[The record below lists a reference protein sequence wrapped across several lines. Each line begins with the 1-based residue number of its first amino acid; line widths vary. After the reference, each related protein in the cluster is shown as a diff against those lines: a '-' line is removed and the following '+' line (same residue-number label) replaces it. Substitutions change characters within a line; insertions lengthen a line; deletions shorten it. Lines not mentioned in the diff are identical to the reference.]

1 MTRVKIC
8 GIKNI
13 EDARAAYEA
22 GADELGFHVAL
33 DGGRSPLTPES
44 AAEMIRMLPGG
55 VSSVVVTSA
64 TQPAQLIEIAGKT
77 GARILQLYGDVT
89 VETMREIKQAVPYME
104 LWKVLNVSYESSIA
118 KAKEY
123 KGAADAI
130 ALDTLNKETGARGG
144 SGKTHDWNI
153 SKKIVESVSIPVVL
167 AGGLTPENVAE
178 AIATVNPA
186 GVDVNSGISNPDGS
200 KDIEKVRAFIKVA
213 KYT

>member
-8 GIKNI
+8 GIKNV

-33 DGGRSPLTPES
+33 DGGRSPLSPEE
-44 AAEMIRMLPGG
+44 AAEMIKTLPEG
-55 VSSVVVTSA
+55 VTTVVVISA
-64 TQPAQLIEIAGKT
+64 TQPAQPIEIAKKT
-77 GARILQLYGDVT
+77 GAKVLQLYGDATPEQLLSVKT
-89 VETMREIKQAVPYME
+89 E
-104 LWKVLNVSYESSIA
+104 LPNIVIWKVLNVSDESSIA
-118 KAKEY
+118 KAKENE
-123 KGAADAI
+123 GAADAI

-178 AIATVNPA
+178 A
-186 GVDVNSGISNPDGS
+186 
-200 KDIEKVRAFIKVA
+200 
-213 KYT
+213 

>member
-8 GIKNI
+8 GIKSI

-64 TQPAQLIEIAGKT
+64 TQPAQLIEIAKKT
-77 GARILQLYGDVT
+77 GANVLQLYGDATPEQV
-89 VETMREIKQAVPYME
+89 RAVKAE
-104 LWKVLNVSYESSIA
+104 LPNIVIWKVLNVSDDSSIA

-123 KGAADAI
+123 EGAADAI
-130 ALDTLNKETGARGG
+130 ALDTLNKETGVRGG

-178 AIATVNPA
+178 AITTVHPA
-186 GVDVNSGISNPDGS
+186 GVDVNSGVSNPDGS
-200 KDIEKVRAFIKVA
+200 KDIEKVRAFITNA
-213 KYT
+213 KK

>member
-178 AIATVNPA
+178 AIATVSPA
-186 GVDVNSGISNPDGS
+186 GGDVNSGVSNPDGS

>member
-1 MTRVKIC
+1 MTIVKIC

-13 EDARAAYEA
+13 EDARAAFEA

-33 DGGRSPLTPES
+33 DGGRSPLTPEE
-44 AAEMIRMLPGG
+44 AAEMIKTLPNG

-64 TQPAQLIEIAGKT
+64 TQPAQLIEIAKKT
-77 GARILQLYGDVT
+77 GANVLQLYSDATPEQV
-89 VETMREIKQAVPYME
+89 RAVKAE
-104 LWKVLNVSYESSIA
+104 LPNIVIWKVLNVSDEGSIA

-153 SKKIVESVSIPVVL
+153 SKKIVESV
-167 AGGLTPENVAE
+167 
-178 AIATVNPA
+178 
-186 GVDVNSGISNPDGS
+186 
-200 KDIEKVRAFIKVA
+200 
-213 KYT
+213 

>member
-178 AIATVNPA
+178 AIATVSPA
-186 GVDVNSGISNPDGS
+186 GVDVNSGVSNPDGS

>member
-64 TQPAQLIEIAGKT
+64 TQPAQLIEIAKKT
-77 GARILQLYGDVT
+77 GANVLQLYGDATPEQV
-89 VETMREIKQAVPYME
+89 RAVKAE
-104 LWKVLNVSYESSIA
+104 LPNIVIWKVLNVSDDSSIA

-123 KGAADAI
+123 EGAADAI
-130 ALDTLNKETGARGG
+130 ALDTLNKETGVRGG

-178 AIATVNPA
+178 AITTVHPA
-186 GVDVNSGISNPDGS
+186 GVDVNSGVSNPDGS
-200 KDIEKVRAFIKVA
+200 KDIEKVRAFITNA
-213 KYT
+213 KK

>member
-1 MTRVKIC
+1 
-8 GIKNI
+8 
-13 EDARAAYEA
+13 
-22 GADELGFHVAL
+22 
-33 DGGRSPLTPES
+33 
-44 AAEMIRMLPGG
+44 
-55 VSSVVVTSA
+55 
-64 TQPAQLIEIAGKT
+64 
-77 GARILQLYGDVT
+77 
-89 VETMREIKQAVPYME
+89 ME

-178 AIATVNPA
+178 AIATVSPA
-186 GVDVNSGISNPDGS
+186 GVDVNSGVSNPDGS

>member
-8 GIKNI
+8 GIKSI

-64 TQPAQLIEIAGKT
+64 TQPAQLIEIAKKT
-77 GARILQLYGDVT
+77 GANVLQLYGDATPEQV
-89 VETMREIKQAVPYME
+89 RAVKAE
-104 LWKVLNVSYESSIA
+104 LPNIVIWKVLNVSDDSSIA

-123 KGAADAI
+123 EGAADAI

-153 SKKIVESVSIPVVL
+153 SKRVVESVSVPVVL

-178 AIATVNPA
+178 AIATVSPA
-186 GVDVNSGISNPDGS
+186 GVDVNSGVSNPDGS
-200 KDIEKVRAFIKVA
+200 KDIEKVKAFVNNA
-213 KYT
+213 KK

>member
-8 GIKNI
+8 GIKSI
-13 EDARAAYEA
+13 EDARAAFEA

-33 DGGRSPLTPES
+33 DGGRSPLTPEE
-44 AAEMIRMLPGG
+44 AAYMIKTLPKG
-55 VSSVVVTSA
+55 VTPVVVTSA
-64 TQPAQLIEIAGKT
+64 TMPAQLIEIAKKT
-77 GARILQLYGDVT
+77 GANVLQLYGDAT
-89 VETMREIKQAVPYME
+89 PEQIRAVKAE
-104 LWKVLNVSYESSIA
+104 LPNIVIWKVLNVSDESPIA

-123 KGAADAI
+123 EGAADAI

-153 SKKIVESVSIPVVL
+153 SKRIVESVSIPVVL

-200 KDIEKVRAFIKVA
+200 KDIEKVKAFVKNA
-213 KYT
+213 KK